1 MGSLEPTQSPSNNST
16 GQFNSPDSRPLQA
29 ARQDKSDAV
38 DTQVIEVGAGV
49 GRDKWREIGR
59 KLNCT
64 EDELIEYDEQI
75 RKLKERLYR
84 ILYDW
89 TCKDASA
96 TTDQL
101 LDVCDQVQ
109 IGGIVRR
116 EVHQA
121 IEAKTGNQLCCL
133 L

>member
-16 GQFNSPDSRPLQA
+16 GQFSSPDSRPLQA

-38 DTQVIEVGAGV
+38 DSQVIEVGAGV
-49 GRDKWREIGR
+49 GRDKWREIGS
-59 KLNCT
+59 KLNFT
-64 EDELIEYDEQI
+64 EDELMEYDEQI
-75 RKLKERLYR
+75 RNLKERLYR

-109 IGGIVRR
+109 IGGIVKR
-116 EVHQA
+116 EVR
-121 IEAKTGNQLCCL
+121 NDCCL
-133 L
+133 EM